1 MLRNLMLTIAYDGAD
16 FHGWQEQPNLRT
28 VQEVLTTALRRAL
41 RHQIVLV
48 GSSRTDSGVHAAGH
62 VANVWTTNPMSCD
75 TVYRS
80 VGSRLPKDLTLIY
93 VEEVPLTFHATK
105 SALGKLYRYRIH
117 NTGNRPCEQQS
128 QRFVYHF
135 WHHLDI
141 DKMREAAK
149 HWIGTHDFTALAS
162 TGNVR
167 ENNVRTINAIH
178 ICRIGPEI
186 QVDVE
191 GEGFL
196 YKQVRNMVGTLIEI
210 GRGQWEPDAARKIL
224 KSRDRRQ
231 AGPTAPARGL
241 CLRWVKYDLP
251 GLPQPSAQMLERAAA
266 AQPPKG
272 AERGYVEHLPRST
285 APLPHGVDIEE
296 EPPA

>member
-41 RHQIVLV
+41 RHQIVLI
-48 GSSRTDSGVHAAGH
+48 GSSRTDAGVHAAGH
-62 VANVWTTNPMSCD
+62 VANVYTTNPMSCD
-75 TVYRS
+75 NVYRS

-93 VEEVPLTFHATK
+93 VEEVPLTFHATR
-105 SALGKLYRYRIH
+105 SAVAKLYRYRIH
-117 NTGNRPCEQQS
+117 NTGSRPCEQQN

-135 WHHLDI
+135 WHRLDL
-141 DKMREAAK
+141 DRMREAAK
-149 HWIGTHDFTALAS
+149 AWIGTHDFTALAS

-167 ENNVRTINAIH
+167 ENNIRTITAIQ
-178 ICRIGPEI
+178 ICRIGPEVQI
-186 QVDVE
+186 DVE

-196 YKQVRNMVGTLIEI
+196 YKQVRNMVGTLVEI
-210 GRGQWEPDAARKIL
+210 GRGQREVGDARKII

-241 CLRWVKYDLP
+241 CLRWVRYDLP
-251 GLPQPSAQMLERAAA
+251 RLAKPSPQMLERAAA
-266 AQPPKG
+266 AEPPKG
-272 AERGYVEHLPRST
+272 AQRAYVDHLPRST
-285 APLPHGVDIEE
+285 APLPPGIDTDE